1 MKTDL
6 LMAPDEVQDFL
17 PHKCNCKKPS
27 LGGGIKKLQAQLN
40 EINKVNAPLIATPVT
55 FDLSF
60 LNKPVVTK

>member
-1 MKTDL
+1 MKYKISYHINVI
-6 LMAPDEVQDFL
+6 A
-17 PHKCNCKKPS
+17 KKPS